1 MNIDEIMEMVM
12 SNEDV
17 KNLSYKKS
25 EPQGPLFFGSHRF
38 LKETFEEFLVMAGE
52 DDI

>member
-17 KNLSYKKS
+17 KNLSYKES
-25 EPQGPLFFGSHRF
+25 EPQGPLFFCPQGS
-38 LKETFEEFLVMAGE
+38 KDIWWNGIVSGVSAGA
-52 DDI
+52 

>member
-17 KNLSYKKS
+17 KNLSYKKAS
-25 EPQGPLFFGSHRF
+25 RKARFFFGSHRF